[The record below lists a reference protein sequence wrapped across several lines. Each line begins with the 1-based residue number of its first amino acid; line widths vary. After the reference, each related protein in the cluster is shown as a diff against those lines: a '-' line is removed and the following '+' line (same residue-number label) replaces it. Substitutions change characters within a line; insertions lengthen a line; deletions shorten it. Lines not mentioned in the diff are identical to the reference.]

1 MVFSGLRFVLQARA
15 LLEWHNTVRF
25 CGYCGSQTVSAEAGR
40 RKQCSNESCKKRI
53 YPRVD
58 PVCDVLFCFLG
69 ETWHVFCS
77 KSLISSDLMPTG
89 GYNVSD

>member
-1 MVFSGLRFVLQARA
+1 MVFSGLNFDLQARA

-58 PVCDVLFCFLG
+58 PVCDLIFYFLD
-69 ETWHVFCS
+69 ETWHAFGS
-77 KSLISSDLMPTG
+77 KLLISTYIMPTG
-89 GYNVSD
+89 GYNVSN